1 MKTTIKYDVIF
12 YDGNKGK
19 LKVDYDC
26 PDFEDIDIAPLILNG
41 KHVSDGHTNT
51 IEMQIDE
58 WVGEFDKKEWM
69 NSNDVMII
77 NDWEVVSAR
86 TESEPKTNLV
96 IKEKKLTQSEMVG
109 LFIQMAPMS
118 DDLKLEFIAVYK
130 EMKPAIK
137 NLKFDKQI
145 DLTFKGLSI
154 GMKAASQAYKYITEF
169 SKTMGDMKTDDYASI
184 SYGERI
190 VDRTAMLD
198 TARNKTLEKIN
209 DNDEKPKIL

>member
-19 LKVDYDC
+19 LKADYEC
-26 PDFEDIDIAPLILNG
+26 PDFEDMDIAPLILNG
-41 KHVSDGHTNT
+41 KQVSDGHINT

-77 NDWEVVSAR
+77 NDWEVVNAR
-86 TESEPKTNLV
+86 SESEPKTNLV
-96 IKEKKLTQSEMVG
+96 IREKKLTQSEMVG
-109 LFIQMAPMS
+109 LFVQMAPMS

-130 EMKPAIK
+130 EMKPVIK

-169 SKTMGDMKTDDYASI
+169 SKTMSDMKTDDYKSI
-184 SYGERI
+184 SWGETI
-190 VDRTAMLD
+190 FDKDKMLGD
-198 TARNKTLEKIN
+198 TRNKTLEKIN
-209 DNDEKPKIL
+209 DNDKKPKIL

>member
-1 MKTTIKYDVIF
+1 
-12 YDGNKGK
+12 
-19 LKVDYDC
+19 
-26 PDFEDIDIAPLILNG
+26 
-41 KHVSDGHTNT
+41 
-51 IEMQIDE
+51 
-58 WVGEFDKKEWM
+58 
-69 NSNDVMII
+69 
-77 NDWEVVSAR
+77 
-86 TESEPKTNLV
+86 
-96 IKEKKLTQSEMVG
+96 
-109 LFIQMAPMS
+109 
-118 DDLKLEFIAVYK
+118 
-130 EMKPAIK
+130 MKPAIK